1 MNNEVKGDE
10 GDYDLYADFN
20 INDPFLDLQT
30 SSSKKRKKKKR
41 NKKKVFSYV
50 SILLVNFM

>member
-30 SSSKKRKKKKR
+30 SSSKKRKKKKKGI
-41 NKKKVFSYV
+41 KKRYFHMFLY
-50 SILLVNFM
+50 F